1 MWKEFKAFIM
11 KGNVLDLA
19 VAVIVAGAFSAIVVS
34 FNKDVL
40 MPPIGLLLGE
50 VEFSQ
55 LALVLQ
61 EGIVN
66 DAGEVVQEEVA
77 IRYGIFIQR
86 VIDFLIIAF
95 VLFMVVRSYNK
106 LTEKKKEEEAKP
118 APPKGPTQ
126 EELLA
131 EIRDLLKQQQG

>member
-11 KGNVLDLA
+11 KGNVLELA

-61 EGIVN
+61 EGIAN

-77 IRYGIFIQR
+77 IRYGLFIQR
-86 VIDFLIIAF
+86 VIDFLIISF

-106 LTEKKKEEEAKP
+106 LTEKKKEEAKP
-118 APPKGPTQ
+118 APPKGPTP